1 MKKAYL
7 KDSRKMFKNN
17 LVRFIS
23 IVIII
28 MLGTAFFIG
37 MNSVSPAMEEI
48 AEQYMKDNNIFDI
61 SLSSNLGYKDEDIE
75 RFKQNK
81 HVVEIKGEYTY
92 DALTSYKE
100 EDIVVRFS
108 SIKDDLNINQNDI
121 SEGRNVEKDDECL
134 VSSRLKDM
142 YGYSIG
148 DKIKV
153 YRKDDTKIED
163 YLEYTEFEI
172 VGITR
177 NPVYISKF
185 YGNTTLQTGELKSYI
200 MIKEEAFKLDR
211 YTTVHIK
218 TDIDKEI
225 PRFSDEYKD
234 KNKEI
239 LKEIEEINNTIA
251 KEKYDEIYNESS
263 KIIAQSEII
272 INNAEKSLKQA
283 NINIINSQL
292 QVNEGITNISATV
305 ASYYNSNNIYKKVL
319 ERKNSISNLY
329 TNLNNLEIQKANIE
343 TNYAELKYKV
353 INLEDALEKIEN
365 EIDKKLY
372 EIYSLDNEETKF
384 IQLSK
389 ENNEL
394 YYEYNQK
401 NTEYKNISK
410 QYEEQTNQLN
420 NIYKSI
426 QETKEQIDNLQTEL
440 YNSFDGQVDLIYGM
454 QNQKLNLQIENLKKS
469 IQQINESKKSIQE
482 QKIEEQIQNAKN
494 QVNTQ
499 KDTLNKFKVVS
510 EATPLYENGGF
521 KSLEEDLEKI
531 AIMGRIFPVM
541 FFVIAALVTITT
553 ITRMIEED
561 RKNIGTLKAL
571 GYSRKTIISRYIIY
585 SLAAGTIG
593 TVLGTII
600 GSTLIL
606 QILFVSYS
614 GLYDLPDLAFN
625 INVYYTLIAFT
636 ISLISTAVVATI
648 ITLKELEENA
658 AELMRPKTEAKGKSI
673 LLEKIPFI
681 WKRLDFLFKICFRN
695 IFRYKRRLLMTLIG
709 IAGCTALIY
718 AGLGLQTSIDNVA
731 SKQFKDVRKLYMEV
745 YLQGEFSSEEVS
757 EIEKYVKEQ
766 DYIKE
771 VTPVN
776 QQSFTVAAN
785 ENSKDVFYIAIS
797 GEEANK
803 FIGIN
808 NRKTKEEIELN
819 DEGVVLTEKLANILE
834 TKVGEKI
841 DIIDG
846 DIKTSVKVIGIA
858 ENYLYNFVYFTPNM
872 YERIYGEDI
881 KYNEI
886 FVNVTEELS
895 NDKEIQLSED
905 LKENEKIAGTV
916 LQKTIEGE
924 FRTNLGTL
932 MSIVILCIGC
942 ASLLSFTVLINLN
955 NINIEERKRELA
967 TIKLLGFYQKELE
980 SYVFRE
986 NIILTILGTII
997 GLVLGVTILGA
1008 IIQAAEVETMFLVKD
1023 EIYLKDLALAAIIT
1037 ICFTLITNLFMKKKI
1052 KNINM
1057 ADSLKSIE

>member
-1 MKKAYL
+1 MKKAYF

-17 LVRFIS
+17 LIRFIS

-37 MNSVSPAMEEI
+37 MNSVAPAMEDI
-48 AEQYMKDNNIFDI
+48 AEEYMKDKSIFDI
-61 SLSSNLGYKDEDIE
+61 SLSSNLGYTDEDIE
-75 RFKQNK
+75 RFKQND
-81 HVVEIKGEYTY
+81 HVTGIKVEYTY
-92 DALTSYKE
+92 DALTSYEE

-108 SIKDDLNINQNDI
+108 SINDEIDINKNDI
-121 SEGRNVEKDDECL
+121 SEGRNVEEDDECL
-134 VSSRLKDM
+134 ISSRLRDM
-142 YGYSIG
+142 YGYKIG

-163 YLEYTEFEI
+163 SLKYTEFEI

-185 YGNTTLQTGELKSYI
+185 YGNTTLLTGELKSYI
-200 MIKEEAFKLDR
+200 MIKEEAFKLEQ
-211 YTTVHIK
+211 YTNVYIK
-218 TDIDKEI
+218 TDIDTEI
-225 PRFSDEYKD
+225 KKFSDEYKD

-239 LKEIEEINNTIA
+239 LKDIEDINNSIA
-251 KEKYDEIYNESS
+251 NEKYNKVYEESS
-263 KIIAQSEII
+263 KTIKDSEDIIK
-272 INNAEKSLKQA
+272 NAEEKVAKMYAS
-283 NINIINSQL
+283 ITDSQL
-292 QVNEGITNISATV
+292 QINEAITNISANV
-305 ASYYNSNNIYKKVL
+305 ASYYNTNNIYQRVL

-329 TNLNNLEIQKANIE
+329 TNLNNLEAQESKLEISSS
-343 TNYAELKYKV
+343 ELKYKT
-353 INLEDALEKIEN
+353 INLQDRLEEIEN
-365 EIDKKLY
+365 EIDKNLY
-372 EIYSLDNEETKF
+372 EIYSLDNEESKF
-384 IQLSK
+384 VQLSK

-401 NTEYKNISK
+401 NSEYKTINEEYKK
-410 QYEEQTNQLN
+410 QTEELENTRKE
-420 NIYKSI
+420 IDKA
-426 QETKEQIDNLQTEL
+426 KEQINNLQTEL
-440 YNSFDGQVDLIYGM
+440 YNSFNGQADLIYSIG
-454 QNQKLNLQIENLKKS
+454 NQQLNIQTEQIKQSIEKLDENKKKIEEKKV
-469 IQQINESKKSIQE
+469 
-482 QKIEEQIQNAKN
+482 EEQIQNAKN
-494 QVNTQ
+494 ELNDK
-499 KDTLNKFKVVS
+499 KDILNKFKIVS
-510 EATPLYENGGF
+510 EAIPLYENGGF

-571 GYSRKTIISRYIIY
+571 GYSKKTIISRYIAY
-585 SLAAGTIG
+585 SLSAGILG
-593 TVLGTII
+593 TVIGAII
-600 GSTLIL
+600 GSTLII

-614 GLYDLPDLAFN
+614 GLYDLPDLGFRM
-625 INVYYTLIAFT
+625 NVYYTVIAFS
-636 ISLISTAVVATI
+636 ISLISTVVVATI
-648 ITLKELEENA
+648 ITLKELKENT

-673 LLEKIPFI
+673 LLEKIPFV

-718 AGLGLQTSIDNVA
+718 AGLGLQSSINNVA
-731 SKQFKDVRKLYMEV
+731 SKQFKDIRKLYMEV
-745 YLQGEFSSEEVS
+745 YLQGEFNSEEIQ
-757 EIEKYVKEQ
+757 EIQE
-766 DYIKE
+766 YIKE
-771 VTPVN
+771 QNYIKESTPVN
-776 QQSFTVAAN
+776 QQSFTVSAN
-785 ENSKDVFYIAIS
+785 ENTKDVFYIVIS

-803 FIGIN
+803 YIGIN
-808 NRKTKEEIELN
+808 NRKSKEEIKLD

-834 TKVGEKI
+834 IKVGEKI

-846 DIKTSVKVIGIA
+846 DIKTAVKVIGIS
-858 ENYLYNFVYFTPNM
+858 ENYLYNYVYFTPNV
-872 YERIYGEDI
+872 YERIYGKDI
-881 KYNEI
+881 KYNEL
-886 FVNVTEELS
+886 FVNVTEDLS
-895 NDKEIQLSED
+895 NEQEVQLSED

-967 TIKLLGFYQKELE
+967 TIKLLGFYKKELE

-986 NIILTILGTII
+986 NIILTIIGTII
-997 GLVLGVTILGA
+997 GLVLGITILGA

-1023 EIYLKDLALAAIIT
+1023 EIHLIDLALAAIIT
-1037 ICFTLITNLFMKKKI
+1037 ISFTLITNLFMKKKI